1 MSDNT
6 KKVIIA
12 ILGLMLIG
20 LSVFWYFDHN
30 KQVDAIDTLS
40 IEKEEIIAELTKLE
54 DQYNI
59 AITQK
64 TELAKVLEVQKNN
77 IIRFKDSLKNI
88 KNTNWKLIK
97 FYKNKIVGLS
107 TISDKMLR
115 INDSLVNRNKLLNQ
129 ENQDLYEDKNELT
142 TNLDEQSK
150 FNDTLVKQ
158 NLDLAKKVAI
168 GQIIKVNNF
177 KVTTYDERKN
187 GDYRESVKARRVDV
201 FKTSFLINENL
212 IAKEK
217 DIIVFV
223 SIVTPS
229 GEVLNKKGK
238 FITTDNKTIYFSDRT
253 IIPFKTKAVPTDMIL
268 KSDDKLEKGLYKT
281 YVYIDNKQMAVIETI
296 LK

>member
-1 MSDNT
+1 MSDNS

-20 LSVFWYFDHN
+20 LSVFWYLDHN
-30 KQVDAIDTLS
+30 KHVETIDTLS
-40 IEKEEIIAELTKLE
+40 TEKEEIIAELTKLE
-54 DQYNI
+54 NQYDI

-64 TELAKVLEVQKNN
+64 TELSKDLEIQKNN

-97 FYKNKIVGLS
+97 FYKNKIIGL
-107 TISDKMLR
+107 TTTSDSMLR
-115 INDSLVNRNKLLNQ
+115 INDSLVNINKLLNQ
-129 ENQDLYEDKNELT
+129 ENQVLYNEKNELT
-142 TNLDEQSK
+142 TNLNEQSK

-158 NLDLAKKVAI
+158 NLNLAKKVAI

-177 KVTTYDERKN
+177 KVTTYDEKKN
-187 GDYRESVKARRVDV
+187 GNYKESFKARKVNV

-212 IAKEK
+212 IAKDK
-217 DIIVFV
+217 DIIAFV

-229 GEVLNKKGK
+229 GSVLNKKGK
-238 FITTDNKTIYFSDRT
+238 FTTTDNKTIYFSDRT
-253 IIPFKTKAVPTDMIL
+253 IIPFKTRAVPTDMIL
-268 KSDDKLEKGLYKT
+268 KSEEKLEKGLYKT